1 MAVQNLIPTSYRR
14 IKGRHTY
21 NQPSA
26 FNYMNW
32 TSLFP
37 NKTKLDYFSN
47 FVYGIKR
54 RESLDLASAKLLLN
68 DSKKADAISFIG
80 NIFSIYQFKNSQ
92 IDAIRNKYYFIH
104 PTSAKLKSPKIRPS
118 IPSVVKKRI
127 QELER
132 LAVGWDS
139 YSARPISARAIEVAI
154 SLLIRISS
162 DLGRQLAEDV
172 FIAPCSDGGV
182 QLEWE
187 LNSKELIIKIA
198 PDGKQLFFLLV
209 SSSGEEKEG
218 AITSKAE
225 LDSLLQEILYP

>member
-1 MAVQNLIPTSYRR
+1 MAVQKLMSTSYRR
-14 IKGRHTY
+14 IKRIHTY
-21 NQPSA
+21 NQTSVP
-26 FNYMNW
+26 NTMNL
-32 TSLFP
+32 T
-37 NKTKLDYFSN
+37 N
-47 FVYGIKR
+47 FIYSIKR
-54 RESLDLASAKLLLN
+54 REYPDFSSMKLLLN
-68 DSKKADAISFIG
+68 DSNKSDAISYTG

-104 PTSAKLKSPKIRPS
+104 PPSARPKSPKIRPS

-132 LAVGWDS
+132 LSVGWDS
-139 YSARPISARAIEVAI
+139 YSARPINARSIEAAI

-162 DLGRQLAEDV
+162 DLGNQLAEGV

-198 PDGKQLFFLLV
+198 PDGNQVFFLFV
-209 SSSGEEKEG
+209 SSSGKEREG
-218 AITSKAE
+218 VITSKAE
-225 LDSLLQEILYP
+225 LNSLLREILYL